1 LKRETV
7 KQSAGFVSRFT
18 FYEPMHRFYLPPTES
33 KTGPLM
39 LAGREAHHAL
49 RVLRLRRGDRVVV
62 LNGAGGEFICDVETF
77 DRDKVQLA
85 VVEQRTIAPPTCQI
99 TLLQALPKAKI
110 IESIIQKATEL
121 GAARIVPL
129 LSDRVV
135 ADLKQK
141 HAERK
146 AEKWQQIAIEALKQ
160 CGTAWLPRVEPPVTP
175 HEFLARK
182 EQFELPLLASLQ
194 PGARHPREYFR
205 QFASQQSRKPKS
217 ACVWIGPEGDFTS
230 DEVQKIIANGALPIT
245 LGRLVLRV
253 ETAAIYCLSVLNYE
267 IESAD

>member
-1 LKRETV
+1 
-7 KQSAGFVSRFT
+7 
-18 FYEPMHRFYLPPTES
+18 MHRFYLPPNES

-49 RVLRLRRGDRVVV
+49 RVLRLRRGDRIVV
-62 LNGAGGEFICDVETF
+62 LNGAGTEFTCDVETF

-85 VVEQRTIAPPTCQI
+85 IAEQKTIAPPPCQT

-129 LSDRVV
+129 MSERVLT
-135 ADLKQK
+135 DLNEK

-146 AEKWQQIAIEALKQ
+146 AEKWQQIAIEAIKQ
-160 CGTAWLPRVEPPVTP
+160 CGTAWLPRVEPPVSLD
-175 HEFLARK
+175 EFLGRK

-194 PGARHPREYFR
+194 TGARHPRDYFR
-205 QFASQQSRKPKS
+205 RFESQHGHKPKS
-217 ACVWIGPEGDFTS
+217 ACVWVGPEGDFAP
-230 DEVQKIIANGALPIT
+230 DEVHRIIASGALPIT

-253 ETAAIYCLSVLNYE
+253 ETAATYCLSILNYE
-267 IESAD
+267 VESSDCDD